1 MSQQKAAAKINS
13 KIVLLQELGREK
25 MLYFSLTKRQNID
38 VFMPPPHTH
47 TNPGI
52 RCDSMGE
59 QY

>member
-25 MLYFSLTKRQNID
+25 MPYFSLTKRQNID
-38 VFMPPPHTH
+38 VFMPPPPTIR
-47 TNPGI
+47 I

>member
-25 MLYFSLTKRQNID
+25 MPYFSLTKRQNID
-38 VFMPPPHTH
+38 VYMPPPPQ